1 MRETNSRTHK
11 ATFKNRSEAAGH
23 SQSIIK
29 LALAATGCKRG
40 GGGERG
46 TAGVNAVV
54 FDEWKVMEY

>member
-1 MRETNSRTHK
+1 M
-11 ATFKNRSEAAGH
+11 FKNRSEVAGH

-29 LALAATGCKRG
+29 LALAATGWKRG
-40 GGGERG
+40 ERGREG